1 MSGHYRA
8 VVAGATGA
16 VGGALARAL
25 LASPACVE
33 VVALARRSFTTLDDA
48 AGREKL
54 RTVVADFAELEA
66 ATAEAS
72 RGAEAAFCCVGIGQ
86 PRKVSEAE
94 FRRVDVE
101 YAGAFARGA
110 ARAGARYVAL
120 LSSVGANPGSA
131 NRYLRIKGD
140 AEAAVIVAGVART
153 SIFRPSLLV
162 TREIRYGLQDRV
174 TQALF
179 PLVAPLL
186 PRRLHQV
193 RVEDLGHA
201 MQRDAE
207 RLRPPGVAWLYYA
220 DYLELLAGA

>member
-1 MSGHYRA
+1 MSEDYRA

-16 VGGALARAL
+16 VGGALTRAL
-25 LASPACVE
+25 LASPAWAQVIA
-33 VVALARRSFTTLDDA
+33 VVRRPLTGFHDA

-66 ATAEAS
+66 ATAAAG

-86 PRKVSEAE
+86 PRRVSEAE

-110 ARAGARYVAL
+110 ARAGARYLAL
-120 LSSVGANPGSA
+120 LSSVGANAGST
-131 NRYLRIKGD
+131 NRYLRVKGE
-140 AEAAVIVAGVART
+140 AEAAVIAAGVART

-162 TREIRYGLQDRV
+162 TREIRYGLQDRL

-186 PRRLHQV
+186 PRKLHQV
-193 RVEDLGHA
+193 RIEDLGRA

-207 RLRPPGVAWLYYA
+207 RQRPPGVVRLYYA
-220 DYLELLAGA
+220 DYLELLEGA